1 MVLQAALRVGHAA
14 PRRRRTRMRPG
25 ACERGGVRKGV
36 APRRGS
42 PGRSRRAVWWMPRM
56 LRRHTHKHGDAPS
69 RRGLPGSSPNQAR
82 RAALRATRDA
92 ARVPRT
98 RWRPKTARLVAG
110 NLRVGRAAPRVHR
123 ELTRAHPR
131 WPPEPVPPSRQLSA
145 SGTPRRAPSAP
156 GEAPVTAA
164 STVASRDGAASSWR
178 NSESIAP
185 RRVAGAPGRGPAHPP
200 TRWRYPRMRSSWR
213 VSVPG
218 APRHTAGALAVLPG
232 APLRARWRSWL
243 AWSLRQLSELRAPA
257 QCGRPRGRPARW
269 PRPSTRGR
277 VVACGAARFPAPAA
291 EPEFQGRS
299 SFHTGAAD
307 PK

>member
-25 ACERGGVRKGV
+25 ACERGGVPKGE
-36 APRRGS
+36 ALRRGS

-56 LRRHTHKHGDAPS
+56 LRRHAHKHGDAPS

-92 ARVPRT
+92 ARVSRT
-98 RWRPKTARLVAG
+98 RWRPQDGEARSGKPPSRSCRTAR
-110 NLRVGRAAPRVHR
+110 RVHR

-131 WPPEPVPPSRQLSA
+131 WHPEPVPPSRQLSE

-164 STVASRDGAASSWR
+164 STVAPRYGAASSWR

-185 RRVAGAPGRGPAHPP
+185 RRVAGAPGRGPAHPR

-213 VSVPG
+213 ISWPG
-218 APRHTAGALAVLPG
+218 APRRAAGA
-232 APLRARWRSWL
+232 
-243 AWSLRQLSELRAPA
+243 
-257 QCGRPRGRPARW
+257 
-269 PRPSTRGR
+269 
-277 VVACGAARFPAPAA
+277 
-291 EPEFQGRS
+291 
-299 SFHTGAAD
+299 
-307 PK
+307 